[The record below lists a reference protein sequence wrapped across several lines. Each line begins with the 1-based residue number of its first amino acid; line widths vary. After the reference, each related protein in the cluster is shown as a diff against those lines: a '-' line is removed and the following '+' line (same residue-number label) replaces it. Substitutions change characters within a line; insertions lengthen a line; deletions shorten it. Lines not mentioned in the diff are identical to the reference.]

1 MNQQRSTRI
10 ASISKKEG
18 NGNGT
23 TKSEQPSPV
32 KKTDEF
38 LVKFENEKDDR
49 HNTKAL
55 SLEEIISLGVG
66 ISERDDSADVKAKQQ
81 ENAKFDIAAL
91 QKNQGT

>member
-1 MNQQRSTRI
+1 MVQPNQNSLHPSKRRI
-10 ASISKKEG
+10 I
-18 NGNGT
+18 
-23 TKSEQPSPV
+23 KS
-32 KKTDEF
+32 DEF